1 MLYATSRER
10 FRRELDGVHYDIQ
23 ATDPTEMDLEVIKD
37 RARWMVSTVP
47 SFLPMGKDL
56 QALPTCE
63 LVIPEQIPF
72 WAQDGVA

>member
-1 MLYATSRER
+1 
-10 FRRELDGVHYDIQ
+10 
-23 ATDPTEMDLEVIKD
+23 
-37 RARWMVSTVP
+37 MVSTVP